1 MYEYNAKVEKVLD
14 GDTVDL
20 TIDLGFKVLYQH
32 SCRLYGINAAEHGT
46 EAGDAATAFLKGLL
60 PVGQAVVVQTFKDK
74 TEKYGRVLA
83 VVVLP
88 PLKAKKGA
96 VEGPLVTV
104 NEQLVAAGHAKVWD
118 GKGARPV

>member
-1 MYEYNAKVEKVLD
+1 MYEYNARVEKVLD

-60 PVGQAVVVQTFKDK
+60 PVGQVVVVQTLKDR
-74 TEKYGRVLA
+74 TEKYGRVLG
-83 VVVLP
+83 VLTLP
-88 PLKAKKGA
+88 APKAKKGA
-96 VEGPLVTV
+96 AVVVQATV
-104 NEQLVAAGHAKVWD
+104 NDQLVAAGHAKAWD
-118 GKGARPV
+118 GKGERPV